1 MKPVA
6 VWGYKA
12 VNEAKLDIPEDISVV
27 SFDDT
32 EMARYM
38 TPSLISIR
46 MDVIR
51 TSDGKLYHLLYHT
64 LNKKIN

>member
-1 MKPVA
+1 M
-6 VWGYKA
+6 WGYKA

-51 TSDGKLYHLLYHT
+51 TSDGKSYQLL
-64 LNKKIN
+64 